1 MIKFDCTK
9 VTGKI
14 DSVRVT
20 ERMTKGYKTLIT
32 LDGNKLP
39 NIQMES
45 DFFEE
50 LNSGDEV
57 TLYTICK
64 NSNKKEKN
72 FGVLYGYKK
81 KGEKSNFVNKYRWIV
96 PAMMIFYA
104 ALAFCVVFVIGW
116 PVSLYLI
123 HFLGLGTGNGLSQ
136 ITNLAFVEACLASGF
151 YLWGAWKML
160 NVTADPEAWQMI
172 DPQTLSS
179 RFSKLDK

>member
-14 DSVRVT
+14 DSVKVT
-20 ERMTKGYKTLIT
+20 DRMTKGYKTLIIV
-32 LDGNKLP
+32 DGNNLP

-72 FGVLYGYKK
+72 FGVLYGYQK
-81 KGEKSNFVNKYRWIV
+81 KGEKSNFATKYRLTV
-96 PAMMIFYA
+96 PAMLVFYA
-104 ALAFCVVFVIGW
+104 ALAFCLVFVIGW
-116 PVSLYLI
+116 PASLYLI
-123 HFLGLGTGNGLSQ
+123 YFLGIGTGHGLSQ
-136 ITNLAFVEACLASGF
+136 ITTFAFVEACLAAGF

-160 NVTADPEAWQMI
+160 TMTADPEGWQVI
-172 DPQTLSS
+172 DSKTLSS

>member
-14 DSVRVT
+14 DSVKVT
-20 ERMTKGYKTLIT
+20 DHMTKGYKTLIT
-32 LDGNKLP
+32 VDGNKLP

-81 KGEKSNFVNKYRWIV
+81 IGEKSNFATKYRWTV

-104 ALAFCVVFVIGW
+104 ILAFCLVFVIGW
-116 PVSLYLI
+116 PVSASLLA
-123 HFLGLGTGNGLSQ
+123 LTGMGNHTGISQ
-136 ITNLAFVEACLASGF
+136 ITHYAFVEACLAGAF

-160 NVTADPEAWQMI
+160 SMTADPEAWQAI